1 MDWVLEETE
10 DIKTVPEHIELV
22 ERAQQGDI
30 DAFELLIYQNKAMLY
45 RIGVNI
51 LKSDFDTADAI
62 QETLFIAYK
71 KLPQLRQTQY
81 FKTWLVRIL
90 MNECKKISKKRKKE
104 LSIESESYQDTSY
117 EIKEVEDE
125 LKSYIELLA
134 PKLQQ
139 VVFLKYYEEF
149 KITEI
154 KRILGIPESTV
165 KTRLRTA
172 KKQLMSLMLEG
183 NR

>member
-1 MDWVLEETE
+1 MEWVLEEAK
-10 DIKTVPEHIELV
+10 DIKTIPEHIQLV
-22 ERAQQGDI
+22 EKAREGDI
-30 DAFELLIYQNKAMLY
+30 DAFELLIHQNKAMLY

-62 QETLFIAYK
+62 QETLLIAYR
-71 KLPQLRQTQY
+71 KLPQLRQPQY

-90 MNECKKISKKRKKE
+90 MNECKKICKNRNKE
-104 LSIESESYQDTSY
+104 LLLEEDYPDTSY
-117 EIKEVEDE
+117 EIKGVEDE
-125 LKSYIELLA
+125 LKPYIELLA

-139 VVFLKYYEEF
+139 VIYLRYYEEF

-154 KRILGIPESTV
+154 KHILKIPESTV

-172 KKQLMSLMLEG
+172 KKKLMSLIVEG